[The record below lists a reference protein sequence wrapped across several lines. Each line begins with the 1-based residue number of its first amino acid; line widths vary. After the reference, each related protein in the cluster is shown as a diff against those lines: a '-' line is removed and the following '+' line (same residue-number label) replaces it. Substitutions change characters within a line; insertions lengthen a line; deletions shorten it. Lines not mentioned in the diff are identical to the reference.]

1 MNKVNCGIATVLIGR
16 EFALTPLLNY
26 FKNVEFPTDV
36 DVNLYLT
43 LGCDLD
49 FEVILKDKIKEL
61 ELDKKYN
68 NIYFVKGVSKCYSDL
83 YKLKSSS
90 KTLSASNSRLILK
103 SKSSSLSC
111 FCYTACYFLFF

>member
-49 FEVILKDKIKEL
+49 FEVILKDKIQEL

-83 YKLKSSS
+83 SW
-90 KTLSASNSRLILK
+90 NEW
-103 SKSSSLSC
+103 
-111 FCYTACYFLFF
+111 